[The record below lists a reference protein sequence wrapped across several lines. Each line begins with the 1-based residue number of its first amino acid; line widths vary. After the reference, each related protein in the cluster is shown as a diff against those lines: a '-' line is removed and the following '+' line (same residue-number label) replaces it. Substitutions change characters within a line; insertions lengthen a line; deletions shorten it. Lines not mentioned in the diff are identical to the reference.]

1 MPGFNRPDFPEV
13 PDSKIN
19 IGDHRDG
26 MPLRVT
32 DLYQEIG
39 SLSNEPVL
47 HDQILTPSIVPE
59 TMEQKIANAINDF
72 LSTGLKKSKKQTV
85 IKEFAAFI
93 KDRVGVQGDVKGKRR
108 NNVNNKQLIKA
119 IDRYL
124 KNNDEEMM
132 ELCKC
137 GKKRGHKK
145 ENFDKACNPPDAGAG
160 AAID

>member
-13 PDSKIN
+13 SDNKIN
-19 IGDHRDG
+19 IGDPRDG

-85 IKEFAAFI
+85 IEKFAAFV
-93 KDRVGVQGDVKGKRR
+93 KDAAPSKQVVSQE
-108 NNVNNKQLIKA
+108 KQLIKA
-119 IDRYL
+119 ISTYV
-124 KNNDEEMM
+124 K
-132 ELCKC
+132 
-137 GKKRGHKK
+137 
-145 ENFDKACNPPDAGAG
+145 
-160 AAID
+160 

>member
-13 PDSKIN
+13 PDNKIN

-26 MPLRVT
+26 GPLRVT

-72 LSTGLKKSKKQTV
+72 LSTGLEKSKKQTV
-85 IKEFAAFI
+85 IEAFAAFV
-93 KDRVGVQGDVKGKRR
+93 KDGEDSKTALDAFSTKPKTPKEAAGIVEERR
-108 NNVNNKQLIKA
+108 KFEAGNVPPKQVVSKEKQLIKA
-119 IDRYL
+119 ISTYL
-124 KNNDEEMM
+124 K
-132 ELCKC
+132 
-137 GKKRGHKK
+137 
-145 ENFDKACNPPDAGAG
+145 
-160 AAID
+160 